1 MLSKQRWTAKLMALV
16 LGIGSLTLAGAKP
29 ASASSEKLWKY
40 GTYLGAL
47 GTGAALLKN
56 RDTWALVGAGVTA
69 LSYSQ
74 WKKSVRRRHESERRA
89 RYVSYRTVRSYR
101 SYRSYRT
108 SSSGYGRG
116 YSSSRCGRGY
126 ASSRSR
132 RGYGSSG
139 YHRYRTVRTAY
150 SRSSYG
156 RRARCCR

>member
-74 WKKSVRRRHESERRA
+74 WKRSVRRRHEAERYA
-89 RYVSYRTVRSYR
+89 RYASYRSVRSYR
-101 SYRSYRT
+101 SYRSYR
-108 SSSGYGRG
+108 SASSGYGRACA
-116 YSSSRCGRGY
+116 SSRYGRRY
-126 ASSRSR
+126 VSSRSR
-132 RGYGSSG
+132 RGCAPSRS
-139 YHRYRTVRTAY
+139 HRY
-150 SRSSYG
+150 
-156 RRARCCR
+156 